1 MAVMTGGFATVSG
14 GVLAIYVSWLTDIQG
29 IAGHLLAA
37 SVMSAP
43 AALVVAKIIYPET
56 EESQTIGDVNVEIE
70 QTNINAMEA
79 LSSGATDGLKLAAYI
94 AAMLIAC
101 ISFVAMV
108 NYFLSFGGTSMEEI
122 FGIIFRPLAWT
133 MGVPWNEAQLVGM
146 LMGKKIVLT
155 ELVAYGDLQNL
166 IRDGMISERSAIIS
180 TYALCGFSNFASIGI
195 QLGGIGAMAPE
206 RKKDLAKL
214 VTKAMFG
221 GAIASWLTATIAGL
235 LL

>member
-1 MAVMTGGFATVSG
+1 
-14 GVLAIYVSWLTDIQG
+14 
-29 IAGHLLAA
+29 
-37 SVMSAP
+37 
-43 AALVVAKIIYPET
+43 
-56 EESQTIGDVNVEIE
+56 
-70 QTNINAMEA
+70 
-79 LSSGATDGLKLAAYI
+79 
-94 AAMLIAC
+94 
-101 ISFVAMV
+101 
-108 NYFLSFGGTSMEEI
+108 MEEI